1 MDNNQRVSIQYSIGL
16 NELPEEVMRL
26 LGKTEQTL
34 KRVIEGDIAELLKVS
49 PEALLSLN
57 TLTDVAVLR
66 KKVSMIDD
74 VLRDVENIINSFVAY
89 RVQEIAPPDMVH
101 EEHPDASHVGYPQT
115 LAEVDP
121 TAAIPTP
128 THHPGMPPAPDGTM
142 AHLAQMMQG
151 MDTNDLKKKME
162 GFQEFR
168 EEREKQVSAEDPLD
182 LK

>member
-34 KRVIEGDIAELLKVS
+34 KRATEEDVAQLLKVS

-74 VLRDVENIINSFVAY
+74 VLRDVESIINSFVAY

-101 EEHPDASHVGYPQT
+101 EEHPDAPHGGYPET

-128 THHPGMPPAPDGTM
+128 THHPGMPAPPNGAM
-142 AHLAQMMQG
+142 NHLTQMLQG
-151 MDTNDLKKKME
+151 MNKSELKEKME
-162 GFQEFR
+162 GFQEFK
-168 EEREKQVSAEDPLD
+168 EERLKQKAAEGPADT
-182 LK
+182 K